1 MKPDI
6 PGKDWG
12 CQVSGGLKEA
22 PSQKPRIAGKISRRC
37 R

>member
-12 CQVSGGLKEA
+12 MSGGLKEA
-22 PSQKPRIAGKISRRC
+22 SSQKPKSAGQTSREM
-37 R
+37 